1 MRRVYSLPIVARC
14 CKVFKLPYLSWTVDC
29 PSFQL
34 YSETIAY
41 PTNRIFVLDRMQWEK
56 FSPAN
61 PDCIF
66 HLPMGADVATWDEI
80 KVTAEDHQNYDCDVS
95 FVGSLYSEKTRYNS
109 IEKDL
114 PDEMRGYV
122 DGLIAAQLNVYGYNL
137 LEDSITDEWA
147 QEFKKYADW
156 APLGEDYA
164 EDVKGIVADTYLVYK
179 CTEQERIRTCN
190 AIGAHFEELWE
201 QGINYQFDL
210 WTLTDTSPLK
220 HVRCRGGAD
229 SNNMMPQIIKCS
241 KINLNITLRSIKSG
255 IPLRCMDIM
264 GAGGFLLTNY
274 QADFLEYF
282 TPDKDF
288 VYYESIDDL
297 IRKCDYYI
305 KHEDERKAIALNG
318 YNKVKEFHNYKVR
331 LNDIFK
337 IAGLI

>member
-1 MRRVYSLPIVARC
+1 MNAQRKVYGHFFLEEVLNGEILKDMLNSLPLEPNNDGV
-14 CKVFKLPYLSWTVDC
+14 
-29 PSFQL
+29 
-34 YSETIAY
+34 ETIQY
-41 PTNRIFVLDRMQWEK
+41 LY
-56 FSPAN
+56 AN
-61 PDCIF
+61 YF
-66 HLPMGADVATWDEI
+66 LAR
-80 KVTAEDHQNYDCDVS
+80 KVTQNERFEILKAVSDH
-95 FVGSLYSEKTRYNS
+95 FTTKLYTHNPTPE
-109 IEKDL
+109 L
-114 PDEMRGYV
+114 PDVINKGPIDFYDNMPYV
-122 DGLIAAQLNVYGYNL
+122 
-137 LEDSITDEWA
+137 
-147 QEFKKYADW
+147 F
-156 APLGEDYA
+156 
-164 EDVKGIVADTYLVYK
+164 
-179 CTEQERIRTCN
+179 
-190 AIGAHFEELWE
+190 
-201 QGINYQFDL
+201 
-210 WTLTDTSPLK
+210 
-220 HVRCRGGAD
+220 
-229 SNNMMPQIIKCS
+229 KCS

>member
-1 MRRVYSLPIVARC
+1 MVDLYEDWTTNFPIITIEDGLDEEDWDGWELLTTRLGLHTQLVGDDLFVTNVKRLSEGIEKGIANALQRLGITVITMNRKFESVDYDKGYLEALADLIQKNPDASCVFSVNFQPIVARC

-114 PDEMRGYV
+114 PDAMRGYV

-156 APLGEDYA
+156 APLGED
-164 EDVKGIVADTYLVYK
+164 
-179 CTEQERIRTCN
+179 
-190 AIGAHFEELWE
+190 
-201 QGINYQFDL
+201 
-210 WTLTDTSPLK
+210 
-220 HVRCRGGAD
+220 
-229 SNNMMPQIIKCS
+229 
-241 KINLNITLRSIKSG
+241 
-255 IPLRCMDIM
+255 
-264 GAGGFLLTNY
+264 
-274 QADFLEYF
+274 
-282 TPDKDF
+282 
-288 VYYESIDDL
+288 
-297 IRKCDYYI
+297 
-305 KHEDERKAIALNG
+305 
-318 YNKVKEFHNYKVR
+318 
-331 LNDIFK
+331 
-337 IAGLI
+337 

>member
-1 MRRVYSLPIVARC
+1 MKRFGLFLLVTMAAAIFTSCNDSDGDYPR
-14 CKVFKLPYLSWTVDC
+14 LSAFASVKPLENND
-29 PSFQL
+29 F
-34 YSETIAY
+34 YV
-41 PTNRIFVLDRMQWEK
+41 VLDDGKTVYPGDKSRIGSYKAEEDQRVVIYFNLLNNKVEGYDYNMALYYIQDIYSGGTKVVTTQEELDALEDDKTSFKEAFLNSNYLNVWVGFNACDLTK
-56 FSPAN
+56 HYVYAN
-61 PDCIF
+61 YF
-66 HLPMGADVATWDEI
+66 LAR
-80 KVTAEDHQNYDCDVS
+80 KVTQNERFEILKAVSDH
-95 FVGSLYSEKTRYNS
+95 FTTKLYTHNPTPE
-109 IEKDL
+109 L
-114 PDEMRGYV
+114 PDVINKGPIDFYDNMPYV
-122 DGLIAAQLNVYGYNL
+122 
-137 LEDSITDEWA
+137 
-147 QEFKKYADW
+147 F
-156 APLGEDYA
+156 
-164 EDVKGIVADTYLVYK
+164 
-179 CTEQERIRTCN
+179 
-190 AIGAHFEELWE
+190 
-201 QGINYQFDL
+201 
-210 WTLTDTSPLK
+210 
-220 HVRCRGGAD
+220 
-229 SNNMMPQIIKCS
+229 KCS